1 LFAAE
6 VASVFCNLIFMA
18 CPQVEIDWSR
28 PGVASD
34 ITEINVT
41 MNDFFIQ
48 PPNLVLILTLD
59 QPALTDNSGQGKGT
73 MLDTALRQRPRLRR
87 AGFHPL

>member
-1 LFAAE
+1 
-6 VASVFCNLIFMA
+6 MA
-18 CPQVEIDWSR
+18 VPAGRDRLVSA
-28 PGVASD
+28 GAVASD

-59 QPALTDNSGQGKGT
+59 QPALTDNNGQGKGT
-73 MLDTALRQRPRLRR
+73 TLDTAFRQRPSLKLT
-87 AGFHPL
+87 GFHPL

>member
-1 LFAAE
+1 LLLK

-18 CPQVEIDWSR
+18 VPAGRDRLVSAHA
-28 PGVASD
+28 VAID
-34 ITEINVT
+34 ITEINAAI
-41 MNDFFIQ
+41 NNFFIQ

-59 QPALTDNSGQGKGT
+59 QLVVTDNSGQDKGT
-73 MLDTALRQRPRLRR
+73 TLDTAFRQRSRLRR